1 MRTFLR
7 YFFLALVLLIV
18 ALISALAAMSFAIHG
33 REVPVPDMRG
43 KTPTEARLMAE
54 QAGLVVQAESNYYS
68 PTVPEGRVLS
78 QMPAAGTIV
87 RRGWEIRFALSLGP
101 QRITIPQV
109 VGQSERVADIN
120 IAERG
125 LELGSTSRTELPS
138 PVIAGRVVGQNPP
151 ADATDISAPRISLL
165 VAGEPAPQSFVMPR
179 FMGLPLGS
187 VTITLQKAG
196 LLVGKVTMTTATPP
210 DNSLPAAETPGSAT
224 TPVPIL
230 PTPTSSAAI
239 SSTST
244 LPPGTPPAAISP
256 ASIVVSQ
263 DPAPGQ
269 KVSAGN
275 AVNFVV
281 R

>member
-33 REVPVPDMRG
+33 REAPVPDMRG
-43 KTPTEARLMAE
+43 KTPNEARLMAE
-54 QAGLVVQAESNYYS
+54 EAGLVVQAESNYYS

-138 PVIAGRVVGQNPP
+138 PVTAGRVVGQNPP

-165 VAGEPAPQSFVMPR
+165 VAGQQAPQSFVMPR
-179 FMGLPLGS
+179 FIGQPLGS
-187 VTITLQKAG
+187 VTITLQNAG
-196 LLVGKVTMTTATPP
+196 LSVGKVTMATPP
-210 DNSLPAAETPGSAT
+210 DNSQPAAETPASAM
-224 TPVPIL
+224 TPSPIS
-230 PTPTSSAAI
+230 PAMTSST
-239 SSTST
+239 TST
-244 LPPGTPPAAISP
+244 LPPVTSPAAISP

-269 KVSAGN
+269 KVSTGN
-275 AVNFVV
+275 AINFVV
-281 R
+281 K

>member
-43 KTPTEARLMAE
+43 KTPNEARLMAE
-54 QAGLVVQAESNYYS
+54 EAGLVVQAESNYYS

-109 VGQSERVADIN
+109 VGESERVADIN

-138 PVIAGRVVGQNPP
+138 LVTADRVVGQNPP

-165 VAGEPAPQSFVMPR
+165 VAGQQAPQSFVMPR
-179 FMGLPLGS
+179 FIGQPLGS

-196 LLVGKVTMTTATPP
+196 LSVGKVTMTMATPP
-210 DNSLPAAETPGSAT
+210 DNSQPAAETPAT
-224 TPVPIL
+224 TPVPISP
-230 PTPTSSAAI
+230 PTT

-244 LPPGTPPAAISP
+244 LPPATSPAAISP

-269 KVSAGN
+269 KVSTGN
-275 AVNFVV
+275 AINFVV
-281 R
+281 K